1 MSLEGKTT
9 GGTGQD
15 SGHLWS
21 QILSHIKEKVTQRE
35 YETWFEPI
43 QLSDLHEDRI
53 LLSVPNLFFK
63 EWFQNR
69 YGTILTEAF
78 QKILGQPSH
87 CTLIV
92 DQDLQTPVRNSSRRV
107 RNEVPPTSRK
117 STPMESA
124 IPSKTSSSLTPS
136 SESSLNPRFIFEN
149 FVVGRNNRLA
159 HAAAFS
165 VADSDRATYNPLF
178 IHGESGLGKTHL
190 LHAIGHHA
198 QKARG
203 RQRIFYVPCE
213 EFTNQLI
220 LAIQTRKTN
229 EFRSKYRK
237 ADILLLDDVHFF
249 SGKESSM
256 EEFFH
261 TFNSLHSAHKQI
273 ILSSDRPPT
282 EIPVMEERLI
292 SRFEWGLVADIQPPD
307 LETRVAI
314 LQRRSEQLYF
324 TPPEDVISLIAEN
337 ISTNIRKLEGALTRV
352 VAYASLNG
360 GQMSYELAKEI
371 LRDTLPREE
380 PKTPI
385 TPELIQRAVAECFD
399 LRIADLKTRRRHRMF
414 SYPRHMAMYLM
425 RDLTRLSLPEI
436 GELFG
441 GRDHSSVLYAL
452 NKTSRLAEEDD
463 QFRKDLARVRSF
475 LNSIQ
480 ETSPSGQ

>member
-1 MSLEGKTT
+1 MSLEGKNEIEFAH
-9 GGTGQD
+9 D
-15 SGHLWS
+15 RENLW
-21 QILSHIKEKVTQRE
+21 QEILAHVKKDVAPRE
-35 YETWFEPI
+35 YETWFQPI
-43 QLSDLHEDRI
+43 EFSDVRGDHV

-63 EWFQNR
+63 EWFRAR
-69 YGTILTEAF
+69 YESILSDAF
-78 QKILGQPSH
+78 REILGPTAQVN
-87 CTLIV
+87 LIV
-92 DQDLQTPVRNSSRRV
+92 DQRIESKPLSLPVDLPASLSGSSDPQATPQSKPKSSHG
-107 RNEVPPTSRK
+107 
-117 STPMESA
+117 MESC
-124 IPSKTSSSLTPS
+124 
-136 SESSLNPRFIFEN
+136 LNPRFIFEN

-165 VADSDRATYNPLF
+165 VADSDKATYNPLF

-198 QKARG
+198 QRVRG
-203 RQRIFYVPCE
+203 RQKIFYVPCE

-229 EFRSKYRK
+229 EFRGKYRK
-237 ADILLLDDVHFF
+237 ADVLLLDDVHFF

-261 TFNSLHSAHKQI
+261 TFNSLYSAHKQI
-273 ILSSDRPPT
+273 VLSSDRPPA

-314 LQRRSEQLYF
+314 LQRRSKQLHF
-324 TPPEDVISLIAEN
+324 TPPDDVISLIAEN

-360 GQMSYELAKEI
+360 RQMNYELAKEI
-371 LRDTLPREE
+371 LKDTLPRED
-380 PKTPI
+380 PKAPI
-385 TPELIQRAVAECFD
+385 TPELIQRAVAEYFD
-399 LRIADLKTRRRHRMF
+399 LRIADLKTRKRHRMF

-425 RDLTRLSLPEI
+425 RDMTRLSLPEI

-452 NKTSRLAEEDD
+452 NKTSRLAESDD
-463 QFRKDLARVRSF
+463 TFQQDLNRVRSF
-475 LNSIQ
+475 IRSIQ
-480 ETSPSGQ
+480 DSSSPVQ